1 MIASTIIT
9 GAPGQTWTNTTA
21 RVSSRFHC
29 SLANVCGRC
38 LQYHLKISPAWPIP
52 MHQNCR
58 CWQVPISPG
67 REAPQPFCDFRKLLD
82 QMPEHNREAAI
93 GASNYRLLKRGL
105 AKWSDI
111 VTPYR
116 VRDFHEVVSLLKLP
130 VATMVAAGVRRYL
143 AVQAQARKDQTPEQ
157 HEARHRAGLYA
168 GLASAGQS
176 QERLVGMLSN
186 AVGVVGGAAGI
197 AMAAQMPGHG
207 AELAG
212 LIAAWRPK
220 RKKTQAVADAAGK
233 GE

>member
-1 MIASTIIT
+1 
-9 GAPGQTWTNTTA
+9 
-21 RVSSRFHC
+21 
-29 SLANVCGRC
+29 
-38 LQYHLKISPAWPIP
+38 

-67 REAPQPFCDFRKLLD
+67 REAPQPFCDFLKLLD

-143 AVQAQARKDQTPEQ
+143 AIQAQQCRDQTPEQ
-157 HEARHRAGLYA
+157 TEARHRAGLYA
-168 GLASAGQS
+168 GLDVPGQS
-176 QERLVGMLSN
+176 QERLLGGRLSN
-186 AVGVVGGAAGI
+186 AVGVVGGGAGI
-197 AMAAQMPGHG
+197 AMVAQMPGHG

-212 LIAAWRPK
+212 LISDVETEAEESSSGRWGDWEGRVTMARYLRLACYLAGVRSETITPEE
-220 RKKTQAVADAAGK
+220 AMVIAEIMAGPDAGRK